1 MKKILLYVVIALVVI
16 VGGGYAALVLKKPAM
31 NPPSAMKVEATAER
45 LQRGKYIFEN
55 VSDCGGCHSERNWD
69 KFGAPVYDGRIG
81 VGYAFP
87 PELGLPGKV
96 VAPNLTP
103 DAETGLGSWSDGEKL
118 RAVREGVSKDGRA
131 LFPFMPYTHF
141 RKMSDED
148 AYSVVAYMN
157 SLPPVKNRM
166 PRTELNFPINLMIK
180 FAPEPVTGQ
189 IRTPER
195 TNRLKYGEYL
205 VEMGGCA
212 ECHSQMEKGKVVKGK
227 EFAGGTEF
235 NFAGKLV
242 RAANITPD
250 EESGLGKWSEQRFVD
265 KFKGFANMTYDN
277 APRMN
282 QSNFTLM
289 PWLSMSQLP
298 EEDLRA
304 IYTYL
309 RTLKPVHNPVEVHPP
324 LAPPP
329 AQ

>member
-1 MKKILLYVVIALVVI
+1 MKKVLLYVVIALVVI

-31 NPPSAMKVEATAER
+31 NPPSALKVEATAER
-45 LQRGKYIFEN
+45 LQRGKYVFEY
-55 VSDCGGCHSERNWD
+55 VADCGGCHSERNWD
-69 KFGAPVYDGRIG
+69 KFAAPVYDGRAG
-81 VGYAFP
+81 VGFVFP
-87 PELGLPGKV
+87 PELGFPGKV

-118 RAVREGVSKDGRA
+118 RAIREGVSKDGRA
-131 LFPFMPYTHF
+131 LFAFMPYTHF

-148 AYSVVAYMN
+148 ANSVVAYMN
-157 SLPPVKNRM
+157 SLPPVKNRL
-166 PRTELNFPINLMIK
+166 PRTELNFPVNLMIK
-180 FAPEPVTGQ
+180 FAPQPVTTQ
-189 IRTPER
+189 VPVPDHS
-195 TNRLKYGEYL
+195 NRLKYGEYL
-205 VEMGGCA
+205 VEMGGCT
-212 ECHSQMEKGKVVKGK
+212 ECHSQLEKGKAIEGK
-227 EFAGGTEF
+227 EFAGGHEF
-235 NFAGKLV
+235 NLAGKLV
-242 RAANITPD
+242 RSANITPD

-282 QSNFTLM
+282 QSNFTVM
-289 PWLSMSQLP
+289 PWLPMSQIP

-324 LAPPP
+324 LAPP